1 MIRAILPGAPETFTG
16 SHGATSGQASH
27 QARRW
32 EEMGDE
38 LLYSDREC
46 LFAELLAAFGRRDH
60 DVIRASMRSDVVLM
74 LPGSSPLAGMHKG
87 IAEVGH
93 FVVALRMVLQTG
105 SNNGEISFL
114 HEGDQM
120 VVRHQVSVLG
130 PQHTAEMVLR
140 QRFTFDGESGKLA
153 SITVEPEDEGLFD
166 YVVRSALG
174 NAKAS

>member
-1 MIRAILPGAPETFTG
+1 M
-16 SHGATSGQASH
+16 S
-27 QARRW
+27 
-32 EEMGDE
+32 DE
-38 LLYSDREC
+38 LPYSDREC

-60 DVIRASMRSDVVLM
+60 DVIRASMRPDVVLV
-74 LPGSSPLAGMHKG
+74 LPGSSPLAGTHRG

-130 PQHTAEMVLR
+130 PRHTAEMVLR
-140 QRFTFDGESGKLA
+140 QRFTFDGRGGKLA

-166 YVVRSALG
+166 YVVQSALG

>member
-1 MIRAILPGAPETFTG
+1 MGN
-16 SHGATSGQASH
+16 AT
-27 QARRW
+27 
-32 EEMGDE
+32 
-38 LLYSDREC
+38 LNSDREC

-60 DVIRASMRSDVVLM
+60 AVIRASMRPDVTLT
-74 LPGSSPLAGMHKG
+74 LPGSSPLAGTHRG

-105 SNNGEISFL
+105 RNNGEISFL

-130 PQHTAEMVLR
+130 PRHTAEMVLL
-140 QRFTFDGESGKLA
+140 QRFTFDGKSSKLA

-166 YVVRSALG
+166 YVVQSALG
-174 NAKAS
+174 SAQAS

>member
-1 MIRAILPGAPETFTG
+1 M
-16 SHGATSGQASH
+16 S
-27 QARRW
+27 
-32 EEMGDE
+32 DE

-60 DVIRASMRSDVVLM
+60 AVIRAAMRPDVVLV
-74 LPGSSPLAGMHKG
+74 LPGSSPLAGTHRG

-93 FVVALRMVLQTG
+93 FVVALRTVLQTG
-105 SNNGEISFL
+105 RNDGQISFL

-140 QRFTFDGESGKLA
+140 QRFTFDGKSGKLA